1 MTKGLETAMSSI
13 DICSARQATIKDKM
27 EMVLD
32 IGQLLMESGGDSK
45 SIVRDMLRAAAY
57 LGLHWKHL
65 NFHMTYTTIMA
76 NYDSEKKS
84 YTVFRKCR
92 IHGINMT
99 TIADVSQLSWRA
111 LEQKY
116 ETGTFKADLE
126 AMKEKSTRRHY
137 PQWATSL
144 AAGIACGGFCKLF
157 GCDWV
162 AFVYTA
168 LAACIG
174 FWVRHGCNRFGV
186 NPYISIAASA
196 CIATAAAY
204 WTQVL
209 PGSATPWF
217 PMIACM
223 LFLVPG
229 VPLINSFDDLMNNYI
244 VSGMTRAMNTMLVV
258 LAMTFG
264 IVGAISLCQ
273 IPAYSTYDIVPDSI
287 YGSQAIAAALAAMG
301 FSVIFNIPPR
311 LLPVAGIGAVM
322 AVGTRNILAI
332 GFDVPMAWASFWGAA
347 IISIVGFKL
356 AGRLRTPRSVVTV
369 PAVIPMIPGV
379 FMYRLLIGIF
389 YIPSLD
395 PQGLLT
401 AIQSGVQAFMI
412 ILAIAL
418 GATIPDMI
426 AHQFIERSKHQRLC
440 HLLAVARS
448 GEDSAFEIETD
459 IDQASNLK

>member
-1 MTKGLETAMSSI
+1 
-13 DICSARQATIKDKM
+13 
-27 EMVLD
+27 
-32 IGQLLMESGGDSK
+32 
-45 SIVRDMLRAAAY
+45 
-57 LGLHWKHL
+57 
-65 NFHMTYTTIMA
+65 
-76 NYDSEKKS
+76 
-84 YTVFRKCR
+84 
-92 IHGINMT
+92 
-99 TIADVSQLSWRA
+99 
-111 LEQKY
+111 
-116 ETGTFKADLE
+116 
-126 AMKEKSTRRHY
+126 
-137 PQWATSL
+137 
-144 AAGIACGGFCKLF
+144 
-157 GCDWV
+157 
-162 AFVYTA
+162 
-168 LAACIG
+168 
-174 FWVRHGCNRFGV
+174 
-186 NPYISIAASA
+186 
-196 CIATAAAY
+196 
-204 WTQVL
+204 
-209 PGSATPWF
+209 
-217 PMIACM
+217 MIACM

-244 VSGMTRAMNTMLVV
+244 VSGMTRAMNTMLVA

-347 IISIVGFKL
+347 LVSVVGFKL
-356 AGRLRTPRSVVTV
+356 AGRLRAPRSVVTV

-379 FMYRLLIGIF
+379 LMYRLLIGIF

>member
-1 MTKGLETAMSSI
+1 
-13 DICSARQATIKDKM
+13 
-27 EMVLD
+27 
-32 IGQLLMESGGDSK
+32 
-45 SIVRDMLRAAAY
+45 
-57 LGLHWKHL
+57 
-65 NFHMTYTTIMA
+65 
-76 NYDSEKKS
+76 
-84 YTVFRKCR
+84 
-92 IHGINMT
+92 
-99 TIADVSQLSWRA
+99 
-111 LEQKY
+111 
-116 ETGTFKADLE
+116 
-126 AMKEKSTRRHY
+126 MKEKSMCRHY

-347 IISIVGFKL
+347 LVSVVGFKL
-356 AGRLRTPRSVVTV
+356 AGRLRAPRSVVTV

-379 FMYRLLIGIF
+379 LMYRLLIGIF

>member
-126 AMKEKSTRRHY
+126 AMKEKSMQRHY

-157 GCDWV
+157 GCDWI
-162 AFVYTA
+162 AFAYTA

-209 PGSATPWF
+209 PGSDTPWF

-258 LAMTFG
+258 LAMTWHRRG
-264 IVGAISLCQ
+264 HQPVS
-273 IPAYSTYDIVPDSI
+273 DS
-287 YGSQAIAAALAAMG
+287 GL
-301 FSVIFNIPPR
+301 
-311 LLPVAGIGAVM
+311 
-322 AVGTRNILAI
+322 
-332 GFDVPMAWASFWGAA
+332 FDV
-347 IISIVGFKL
+347 
-356 AGRLRTPRSVVTV
+356 RHRT
-369 PAVIPMIPGV
+369 
-379 FMYRLLIGIF
+379 
-389 YIPSLD
+389 
-395 PQGLLT
+395 
-401 AIQSGVQAFMI
+401 
-412 ILAIAL
+412 
-418 GATIPDMI
+418 
-426 AHQFIERSKHQRLC
+426 
-440 HLLAVARS
+440 
-448 GEDSAFEIETD
+448 
-459 IDQASNLK
+459 